1 MAFKLKAGVQ
11 MFWGLSFLAVGV
23 LLLLQTILKV
33 DLPILRILFSIAL
46 IYLGVKMMFGT
57 FGISI
62 NGAKFEK
69 VATATDVVFTEGD
82 FSARSED
89 RVNRNFNTVFGQSR
103 LDLSSVESKD
113 FDKGVEI
120 STVFGKTEVRT
131 PHEIPIMV
139 ESNTAFGKIDVRGEK
154 TGSLGNGIYRSP
166 GFDASK
172 PHLKI
177 EANSV
182 FGEIVIR

>member
-1 MAFKLKAGVQ
+1 
-11 MFWGLSFLAVGV
+11 MFWGLTFLAVGL
-23 LLLLQTILKV
+23 LLLLQTVLKV
-33 DLPILRILFSIAL
+33 DLPILRILFSLAL

-69 VATATDVVFTEGD
+69 VATATDVIFTEGD
-82 FSARSED
+82 LSARSDD

-103 LDLSSVESKD
+103 LDLSSVEPTD
-113 FDKGVEI
+113 LEKGVEI
-120 STVFGKTEVRT
+120 SAVFGKTEVQT
-131 PHEIPIMV
+131 PRELPLVV
-139 ESNTAFGKIDVRGEK
+139 ESNTAFGKIDVRGDK
-154 TGSLGNGIYRSP
+154 TGALGNGIYRSP